1 MLRRQQPEEP
11 TELEGQLDDVLAALD
26 RGDHLNPNALQQA
39 SSDLL
44 LVHRVTKRPVSG
56 KFITLF
62 MHALK
67 LAHMCSRCFRFV
79 QTLSFRGRWTKH
91 YVLWSQTYNL
101 LFFLSV
107 SVLAEA
113 QDGLVQEGR
122 LPPPL
127 PPRQPSVVREDNMLL
142 IPQRQVG
149 EEDLQDVSIVRQ
161 DGEVNVSIPANEQET
176 EVIANLPSFQE
187 PAVVRRKRQGSIA
200 QTLTS
205 AATFGAPPAEPKR
218 NASRPRLNY
227 RVRLYH
233 N

>member
-1 MLRRQQPEEP
+1 MLPFWWARCCAGNNLKSRPSWKVSWTISLLPWTEVTIWTLTLCSKHHP
-11 TELEGQLDDVLAALD
+11 TFFLFT
-26 RGDHLNPNALQQA
+26 A
-39 SSDLL
+39 SQ
-44 LVHRVTKRPVSG
+44 KRPVSG

-79 QTLSFRGRWTKH
+79 QTLSFHGRWTKD

-107 SVLAEA
+107 SVLVEA

-149 EEDLQDVSIVRQ
+149 EEDLNI
-161 DGEVNVSIPANEQET
+161 
-176 EVIANLPSFQE
+176 
-187 PAVVRRKRQGSIA
+187 
-200 QTLTS
+200 LT
-205 AATFGAPPAEPKR
+205 THR
-218 NASRPRLNY
+218 T
-227 RVRLYH
+227 
-233 N
+233 